1 MVIHFVKGLG
11 YALFCQ
17 VIDGRKIM
25 LEIYFSQ
32 QTQTQVD
39 LKLRAP
45 RCSYFT
51 LFYNPTRI
59 LYLIHPL
66 DPL

>member
-1 MVIHFVKGLG
+1 MDIHSVKGLG

-45 RCSYFT
+45 RCSYST
-51 LFYNPTRI
+51 
-59 LYLIHPL
+59 
-66 DPL
+66 

>member
-1 MVIHFVKGLG
+1 MDIHFVKGLG

-17 VIDGRKIM
+17 AIDGRKIM

-45 RCSYFT
+45 RCLYST
-51 LFYNPTRI
+51 LFYNSTRI